1 MKTAE
6 ELLHEKGDEMICVS
20 PETVINDALKVM
32 NEKKI
37 GAILIQE
44 GENIIGIWT
53 ERDLMKNIIIEDF
66 DIKTAKIKDYM
77 ATNIQYA
84 LYTETIFQLK
94 DKFLGKRLRHL
105 LIEKDKK
112 YIGLLSAGDVMKASL
127 NEKTKE
133 LESLNAIANWEYYEN
148 WKWKKKKH

>member
-1 MKTAE
+1 
-6 ELLHEKGDEMICVS
+6 MICVS